1 LPPTYRIKTVPIT
14 KIDEVRSW
22 ILLIKSNLFKA
33 KGMVFIMPTI
43 KVKNKLKLQIDITV
57 TAMGSN
63 CFEIEKKCLIRKGA
77 RAYMNP
83 LAIMPS
89 IKVIKRAVQK
99 MLLISSED
107 AGVNFSER
115 NLVQAV
121 LIPMSRKKK

>member
-1 LPPTYRIKTVPIT
+1 
-14 KIDEVRSW
+14 
-22 ILLIKSNLFKA
+22 
-33 KGMVFIMPTI
+33 MH
-43 KVKNKLKLQIDITV
+43 
-57 TAMGSN
+57 
-63 CFEIEKKCLIRKGA
+63 
-77 RAYMNP
+77 P

-99 MLLISSED
+99 MLLISSEN